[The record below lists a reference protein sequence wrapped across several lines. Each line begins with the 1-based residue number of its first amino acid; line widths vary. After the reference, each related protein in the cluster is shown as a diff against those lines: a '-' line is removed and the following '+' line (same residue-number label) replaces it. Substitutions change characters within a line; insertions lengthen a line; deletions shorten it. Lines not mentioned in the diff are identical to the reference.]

1 MAFITYEQA
10 VHHLKQEGVLD
21 VSPED
26 PDLALKLKQAS
37 ALVML
42 AMKRPAE
49 WDVETLLEDDPEFA
63 VTQATTL
70 RVLAF
75 LYRYR
80 GDEENRNVEMSVED
94 ILRNSG
100 IYLVRVPTIA

>member
-1 MAFITYEQA
+1 MFITYEQA

-37 ALVML
+37 AIVVL

-49 WDVETLLEDDPEFA
+49 WDIESLVEDDPEFG
-63 VTQATTL
+63 VVQATTL

-80 GDEENRNVEMSVED
+80 GDEETRNVEISVED

-100 IYLVRVPTIA
+100 IYLVRTPTLA